1 MLISYHHFNISSAIT
16 NLPIS
21 SVYHKLVHFVS
32 LLQLLHFISY
42 HQLGHF
48 ISYNQIVHFII
59 CYQLEH
65 FISYHHLVH
74 FISYNQL
81 FISSVTTILYISS
94 NITNMYIS
102 SVTTNLYISSV
113 YHQLVHFISLSPT
126 CSFSSNQWNKNLS
139 FFQQFPDFQCPPLPG
154 KTIVKNMNK
163 DFLEKRKKSL
173 NTYLMV
179 IFCLICHY

>member
-21 SVYHKLVHFVS
+21 SVYHKLVHFIS

-42 HQLGHF
+42 HQF
-48 ISYNQIVHFII
+48 
-59 CYQLEH
+59 
-65 FISYHHLVH
+65 
-74 FISYNQL
+74 
-81 FISSVTTILYISS
+81 
-94 NITNMYIS
+94 
-102 SVTTNLYISSV
+102 
-113 YHQLVHFISLSPT
+113 VHFISLSPT
-126 CSFSSNQWNKNLS
+126 CTFSSNEWNTNLS
-139 FFQQFPDFQCPPLPG
+139 LFQQFPDFQCPPLPG

-179 IFCLICHY
+179 IFCLIYHYYFFSILFIFIQFYMSPSVQWNH